1 MPVETLQNLSIPAKK
16 NIIFVSP
23 EPSKWPSLLS
33 KNKLVAETLPHRLES
48 RRELLKIA
56 QDYTQTVTDAVCP
69 NNIPENVVATGH
81 QAIWHHCGIWAKSL
95 SACNLAEAV
104 NGSSLHLVLDHDIC
118 DTAMVLPKQ
127 NADGSWYFEK
137 IEIELNQEA
146 IPLEFRPL
154 PHKAYIKTFVDSV
167 INTRAEQICSNV
179 WSKYEQVKNN
189 KILSFSSIAELIMYF
204 QSIIN
209 IALGLNMLYLPVSK
223 LSKSDAFIDFALS
236 LMTNAA
242 PFATSY
248 NDALTK
254 QVSERKANP
263 VSAIKRLKLDKT
275 EGLTE
280 LPFWLIL
287 PDGKRTS
294 LFAASKKADKIEIG
308 IISSKLGDLD
318 STPLSGK
325 IEQLKKILEQHG
337 CRLRPKAIS
346 LMLFTRLFLAD
357 WFVHGIGGALYE
369 PVTDYII
376 ENYYGIKQLRFGV
389 ATCTMTLP
397 LANSV
402 TFPNDNIPLLK
413 HKLHDIKHN
422 PEKYL
427 DESAT
432 KTEPA
437 ASLLK
442 AKREQIA
449 RAKDR
454 TLPDAIRK
462 SAWNSVSKINQKL
475 FEFAKDTAKILQKKI
490 QEVERN
496 TISQKVCNYREYFFG
511 LFPENKLREVAESL
525 TFMQHE

>member
-1 MPVETLQNLSIPAKK
+1 METLQNLSIPEKK
-16 NIIFVSP
+16 NTIFVSP
-23 EPSKWPSLLS
+23 EPSQWPSLLA
-33 KNKLVAETLPHRLES
+33 KNKLVTETLPHRLKS

-56 QDYTQTVTDAVCP
+56 QDYTKAVAGVVCP
-69 NNIPENVVATGH
+69 NNIPENIVATGH
-81 QAIWHHCGIWAKSL
+81 QAIWHHCGIWAK
-95 SACNLAEAV
+95 NLATYKFAEAV
-104 NGSSLHLVLDHDIC
+104 NGSSLHLVLDHDVC
-118 DTAMVLPKQ
+118 DTVIVLPKQ
-127 NADGSWYFEK
+127 NTDGSWYFATV
-137 IEIELNQEA
+137 EIEPNQGA
-146 IPLEFRPL
+146 VPLEFRPL

-167 INTRAEQICSNV
+167 INTGAEQICSGV
-179 WSKYEQVKNN
+179 WSKYELFKND
-189 KILSFSSIAELIMYF
+189 KISKFSSIADLITYF
-204 QSIIN
+204 QSTIN

-242 PFATSY
+242 RFVASY

-263 VSAIKRLKLDKT
+263 VSAVKRLKLDKT

-287 PDGKRTS
+287 PDPKRTS
-294 LFAASKKADKIEIG
+294 LFVASKKADKIEIG
-308 IISSKLGDLD
+308 TVSSKLGDLD
-318 STPLSGK
+318 SASLSGK

-346 LMLFTRLFLAD
+346 LMLFVRLFLAD

-376 ENYYGIKQLRFGV
+376 ENYYGIKSLRFGV

-402 TFPNDNIPLLK
+402 TFPNDNISLLK

-427 DESAT
+427 DGSAI
-432 KTEPA
+432 KTEPV

-449 RAKDR
+449 QARGR
-454 TLPDAIRK
+454 TSPDAIRK
-462 SAWNSVSKINQKL
+462 SAWKSVSEINEKL
-475 FEFAKDTAKILQKKI
+475 FEFAKDTGQILQKKI
-490 QEVERN
+490 QEAERN
-496 TISQKVCNYREYFFG
+496 TISQKVCSYREYFFG
-511 LFPENKLREVAESL
+511 LFSEEKLRKVAESL